1 MSDAWNDI
9 ILDAGNTGK
18 VQEEGGG
25 RKEEGGRGNEEKE
38 ERGRGRG
45 RGRGMMMIIMMMMT
59 MMMTMMMVMVMTTM
73 MIIRHHSSSLQR
85 IWLLLRSTDASPK
98 VQEAR
103 LCLRP
108 CFLPSNKLK

>member
-45 RGRGMMMIIMMMMT
+45 RGRGMMMIIMMMT

-73 MIIRHHSSSLQR
+73 MIIRQDSRSLQM
-85 IWLLLRSTDASPK
+85 IWLLLRSTDASPR
-98 VQEAR
+98 VQKER
-103 LCLRP
+103 FCLRQ
-108 CFLPSNKLK
+108 CFLPRKKLK

>member
-45 RGRGMMMIIMMMMT
+45 RGRGMMMIIMMMT

-73 MIIRHHSSSLQR
+73 MIIRHHSRSLQR
-85 IWLLLRSTDASPK
+85 VGGWLSWKTASPK
-98 VQEAR
+98 VQEA
-103 LCLRP
+103 
-108 CFLPSNKLK
+108 

>member
-45 RGRGMMMIIMMMMT
+45 RGMMMIIMMMMT

-73 MIIRHHSSSLQR
+73 MIIRHHWRSLKR
-85 IWLLLRSTDASPK
+85 VGRSGRWLMWTNSSPK
-98 VQEAR
+98 VQGA
-103 LCLRP
+103 
-108 CFLPSNKLK
+108 

>member
-1 MSDAWNDI
+1 MLDAWNDI

-45 RGRGMMMIIMMMMT
+45 RGRGMIMIIMMTT
-59 MMMTMMMVMVMTTM
+59 MM
-73 MIIRHHSSSLQR
+73 MIIRQDSRSLQM

-108 CFLPSNKLK
+108 CFLPRNKLK